1 MGIKDL
7 FSKKSVRKDKKISLS
22 KSLKQVIL
30 GLILVVT
37 FSFLIS
43 TYLIAEKERKDYGLR
58 ESESVLR
65 TLSSNVDS
73 DLRKYKELSRIIM
86 TEDRL
91 VTFLRADEADVD
103 MGMTNDARYGVM
115 DVLNVTEG
123 VDCVMV
129 FREDLTMVCTNRFTY
144 KFDTQ
149 LLEKEDWRE
158 DIYNAKG
165 AVVASLNANGIAKKE
180 DNKNMVTLGREISD
194 IDGQRRIG
202 LLLMNLSP
210 GIFDR
215 MLNRLGYNDICIV
228 GEDGS
233 YLAGNSDYV
242 KYFSEDFLSEKIVHK
257 NATIDKEKVLISG
270 CQVMDA
276 PIVLIKVSDY
286 GVEGIPFRIIYVL
299 LALLL
304 VFVLLAFFVGTFI
317 RKNITDPVLL
327 LSESMEDNKKS
338 GALLPIDVDVS
349 SSELDL
355 LKGDYNDL
363 IEHVNNLIDT
373 LIDKEKTLQ
382 KAQMRVLQEQIKP
395 HFLYNSIETI
405 GYMALDSG
413 ADKVHDALE
422 TLGSFY
428 RNFLSKGDREIPL
441 SKEVQIVKDYLS
453 LQKLRYGDIIEDEY
467 DIAEDTMDFI
477 VPKLILQPLVENS
490 IYHGIRLKGEKGSI
504 KVESFLQNGELHLI
518 VSDTGVGMSNEDI
531 EKLTGESDTGKILS
545 ESESFGLWGTIERVR
560 IFCDREDIVK
570 IESEIG
576 EYTKIEFV
584 IPNMSEA

>member
-1 MGIKDL
+1 MGKHFFIK
-7 FSKKSVRKDKKISLS
+7 KDKKISLS
-22 KSLKQVIL
+22 RSLKNVIF
-30 GLILVVT
+30 GLVLVVT
-37 FSFLIS
+37 LSFLIS
-43 TYLIAEKERKDYGLR
+43 TYLIAEKERRDYGLR

-91 VTFLRADEADVD
+91 VTFLRADKDVVD

-123 VDCVMV
+123 VDCVMI
-129 FREDLTMVCTNRFTY
+129 FREDLIMVCTNRFTY
-144 KFDTQ
+144 KFDTD
-149 LLEKEDWRE
+149 LLETDEWRR
-158 DIYNAKG
+158 DIYDANG
-165 AVVASLNANGIAKKE
+165 AVVASLNSNGVATKAG
-180 DNKNMVTLGREISD
+180 NKNMVTLGRVIYD
-194 IDGQRRIG
+194 IDGQRRMG
-202 LLLMNLSP
+202 VLLMNLSP
-210 GIFDR
+210 VIFDR
-215 MLNRLGYNDICIV
+215 MLNKLGYNDICIM
-228 GEDGS
+228 GSDGS
-233 YLAGNSDYV
+233 FLAGNKNYAD
-242 KYFSEDFLSEKIVHK
+242 YFSEDFASERIIHK
-257 NATIDKEKVLISG
+257 NVRIDGSKVLVSG
-270 CQVMDA
+270 CQVGDA

-299 LALLL
+299 LGLLL
-304 VFVLLAFFVGTFI
+304 IFVLMAMFVGIFI
-317 RKNITDPVLL
+317 RRNITDPVMD
-327 LSESMEDNKKS
+327 LSASMENNKKS
-338 GALLPIDVDVS
+338 GDLKKIDVEVP

-363 IEHVNNLIDT
+363 IDHVNNLIET

-382 KAQMRVLQEQIKP
+382 KAEMRVLQEQIKP

-405 GYMALDSG
+405 GFMALDSG

-441 SKEVQIVKDYLS
+441 SREVQIVKDYLS

-467 DIAEDTMDFI
+467 DIAEDTRDFV

-504 KVESFLQNGELHLI
+504 KISSRLEGNELHLF
-518 VSDTGVGMSNEDI
+518 VRDTGVGMSEEEI
-531 EKLTGESDTGKILS
+531 KKLTSTNKENRIQSDT
-545 ESESFGLWGTIERVR
+545 ESFGLWGTIERIR
-560 IFCDREDIVK
+560 IFVGREDIVR

-576 EYTKIEFV
+576 EYTQIEFI
-584 IPNMSEA
+584 IPG